1 MTEQVDTTQTETQTE
16 QLPIPDSVK
25 AKADK
30 LRERLEARRRQI
42 LKLEAEAEALLEE
55 YEALMTITQLKP
67 GSVVAFMV
75 GRGET
80 RRELLGTIT
89 GIGETPA
96 GVRYKVYTGL
106 GFNAEITTLKATDIK
121 RVHSL

>member
-1 MTEQVDTTQTETQTE
+1 MTEQVDTTQTQTE
-16 QLPIPDSVK
+16 QLPVPDSVK
-25 AKADK
+25 AKAAK

-42 LKLEAEAEALLEE
+42 LKLEEEADALFKE
-55 YEALMTITQLKP
+55 YEALVAIPHLKP

-75 GRGET
+75 GRGEN

-96 GVRYKVYTGL
+96 GVRYKVYTGV
-106 GFNAEITTLKATDIK
+106 GFDAEIATLQATDIK